1 MAVPSYGSGLVPFL
15 ESQGLETVRRLR
27 NVENH
32 FHSLDWAVVDKWI
45 LTKEAEL
52 RDEGVLIARKALR
65 NSTWALILSI
75 VAITAAAIDNREK
88 IEQFISQW
96 FSK

>member
-32 FHSLDWAVVDKWI
+32 FHSLDWAVVDKWVS
-45 LTKEAEL
+45 TKEAEL
-52 RDEGVLIARKALR
+52 KDEAVSISRWALR
-65 NSTWALILSI
+65 ISISALMFSI
-75 VAITAAAIDNREK
+75 IAIIINNIEK
-88 IEQFISQW
+88 ISQFISW